1 MAVVLSALNGQ
12 SSWARH
18 YLRRTTDE
26 VDWNHRVDVE
36 AQVLMTDITIEP
48 EYNGSKFPEPVMY
61 LTGKVQEMEGDFGY
75 GIKRVAF
82 GSEMRGAEEPDVR
95 IRWAFTPEEAA
106 QLYRLGLHT
115 DDFEIPKELTGITYS
130 LPMQAAVDT
139 VVPRMGEQSVP
150 VMVVHIIDE
159 GAVPMD
165 TQKSGYYRFV
175 EQYMQPSQTMREH
188 AQELSAFNRSFHSD
202 IEAYFGMRA
211 LENSGVT
218 DEVDDL
224 FDLSE
229 DVQDAVGKVT
239 EDRSVAEKKAQTP
252 EKSLAADIMASM
264 GEDAPVVAGYGDDG
278 DTVEDII
285 GVDGPVSSSIADN
298 FIDVSDDHMMEDESA
313 AEELFADMFDDD
325 EDESEEAGKDE
336 ASIDAAELARRNARR
351 RAAEEAIS
359 EPEIVPVEVD
369 VPEEKS
375 PFVNFDGMDF

>member
-115 DDFEIPKELTGITYS
+115 EDFEIPKELTGITYS

-139 VVPRMGEQSVP
+139 VVPRLGEQSVP

-229 DVQDAVGKVT
+229 DVQDAVGKVI
-239 EDRSVAEKKAQTP
+239 EDRSMAEEKAQTP

-264 GEDAPVVAGYGDDG
+264 EEDAPVVVDYGDAE
-278 DTVEDII
+278 DTIEDIL
-285 GVDGPVSSSIADN
+285 GVDAPVSSPITDN
-298 FIDVSDDHMMEDESA
+298 PIDVVDDHAIEDESA
-313 AEELFADMFDDD
+313 AEELFADMFD
-325 EDESEEAGKDE
+325 EEEESEEAGKDE

-369 VPEEKS
+369 APEEKS
-375 PFVNFDGMDF
+375 PSVDMDGMDF

>member
-130 LPMQAAVDT
+130 LPMQTAVDT

-175 EQYMQPSQTMREH
+175 EQYMKPSQTMREH

-211 LENSGVT
+211 LENSGMV
-218 DEVDDL
+218 DDVDDL

-264 GEDAPVVAGYGDDG
+264 EEDAPVVVDYGDAE
-278 DTVEDII
+278 DTIEDIL
-285 GVDGPVSSSIADN
+285 GVDAPVSSPITDN
-298 FIDVSDDHMMEDESA
+298 PIDVVDDHAMEDESA
-313 AEELFADMFDDD
+313 AEELFADMFD
-325 EDESEEAGKDE
+325 EEEESEEAGKDE

-369 VPEEKS
+369 APEEKS
-375 PFVNFDGMDF
+375 PVVDMDGMDF

>member
-61 LTGKVQEMEGDFGY
+61 LMGKVQEMEGDFGY

-115 DDFEIPKELTGITYS
+115 EDFEIPKELTGITYS

-139 VVPRMGEQSVP
+139 VVPRLGEQSVP

-229 DVQDAVGKVT
+229 DVQDAVGKVI
-239 EDRSVAEKKAQTP
+239 EDRSMAEEKAQTP

-264 GEDAPVVAGYGDDG
+264 EEDAPVVVDYGDAE
-278 DTVEDII
+278 DTIEDIL
-285 GVDGPVSSSIADN
+285 GVDAPVSSPITDN
-298 FIDVSDDHMMEDESA
+298 PIDVVDDHAMEDESA
-313 AEELFADMFDDD
+313 AEELFADMFD
-325 EDESEEAGKDE
+325 EEEESEEAGKDE

-369 VPEEKS
+369 APEEKS
-375 PFVNFDGMDF
+375 PSVDMDGMDF